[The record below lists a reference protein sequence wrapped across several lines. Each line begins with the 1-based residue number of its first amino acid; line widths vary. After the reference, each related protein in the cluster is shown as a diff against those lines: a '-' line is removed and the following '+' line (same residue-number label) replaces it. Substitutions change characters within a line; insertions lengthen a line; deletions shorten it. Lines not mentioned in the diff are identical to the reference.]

1 MQEEEIFGR
10 TQRIIAQE
18 KRIPLERVQMNSTF
32 AELGIDSLE
41 GVGLLYS
48 LEQEFNISIPD
59 DAMGKIQD
67 VAQIVHG
74 IDRLLSAGT
83 T

>member
-1 MQEEEIFGR
+1 LQEQEIFER
-10 TQRIIAQE
+10 TRRIIAQE
-18 KRIPLERVQMNSTF
+18 KRLPPERIVMESTF

-41 GVGLLYS
+41 GVGIIYA
-48 LEQEFNISIPD
+48 LENEFHISIPD

-74 IDRLLSAGT
+74 IGRLSPT
-83 T
+83 